1 MTRRTARF
9 CILHI
14 VLAVAVG
21 SWHMA
26 GVPLWPAHGLAQMA
40 SGVILAALGWGLI
53 DAWRGQY
60 EWSDWMAALLP
71 MIGILGTVLG
81 FIGAFS
87 GYTASIAGDSGA
99 AVSVVADGMSV
110 SLQSTFLGV
119 GASLW
124 LHIVKRVVG

>member
-1 MTRRTARF
+1 MSRRAARF

-21 SWHMA
+21 AGLMA
-26 GVPLWPAHGLAQMA
+26 GIPLWPSHGLAQVA
-40 SGVILAALGWGLI
+40 SGTILAAMGWGLI
-53 DAWRGQY
+53 DAWRGSY

-87 GYTASIAGDSGA
+87 GYAAAIAGDAGA
-99 AVSVVADGMSV
+99 AISIVADGMSV

>member
-14 VLAVAVG
+14 ILAVAVAAG
-21 SWHMA
+21 IMG
-26 GVPLWPAHGLAQMA
+26 GVPLWPSHGLAQAA
-40 SGVILAALGWGLI
+40 SAVILTALGWGLI
-53 DAWRGQY
+53 DAWLGRY

-87 GYTASIAGDSGA
+87 GYSAAISGNEGA

-124 LHIVKRVVG
+124 LHIVKRVAG